1 VTSKPVSQPLDRQQ
15 ITAVALEL
23 LKTGGVKELSTR
35 RLAEKL
41 GIKSA
46 SLYHHFRDKQQLL
59 DYVSAAMIEPA
70 WRPPHD
76 GECWQDWL
84 VEIGHALRRAFHS
97 YGDGALVAAGSTPP
111 PEAVHGSVALLYAPL
126 LAAGFSPELT
136 RNIIVAVLRFV
147 GGWTFDEQIARSRG
161 VARAEAFNEQG
172 FDFGLRAIIAGS
184 EIQAAAWQPA
194 LKTN

>member
-1 VTSKPVSQPLDRQQ
+1 VTSKSVSQPLDRQQ

-23 LKTGGVKELSTR
+23 LKTGGMKELSTR

-59 DYVSAAMIEPA
+59 DYVAAAMIEPA
-70 WRPPHD
+70 WRAPHD
-76 GECWQDWL
+76 GERWQDWL
-84 VEIGHALRRAFHS
+84 IEIGYALRRAFHD

-111 PEAVHGSVALLYAPL
+111 PEAVQGSVALLYAPL
-126 LAAGFSPELT
+126 LAAGFSQDVT
-136 RNIIVAVLRFV
+136 RNIVVAVLRFV

-161 VARAEAFNEQG
+161 MARSLAFNEQG
-172 FDFGLRAIIAGS
+172 FDFGLRAIVAGS
-184 EIQAAAWQPA
+184 EIQAARG
-194 LKTN
+194 TNPS